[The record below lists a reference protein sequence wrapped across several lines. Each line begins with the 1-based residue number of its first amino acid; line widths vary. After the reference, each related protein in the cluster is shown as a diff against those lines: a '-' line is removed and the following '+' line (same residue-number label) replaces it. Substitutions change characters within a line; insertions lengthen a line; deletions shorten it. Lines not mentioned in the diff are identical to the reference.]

1 MSAAVET
8 FLARLYADAALREA
22 FLADPAAVARREGFA
37 GEDAAAL
44 ARADLVGLRLAAES
58 YARKREGRVTKPSR

>member
-1 MSAAVET
+1 VSAAVET
-8 FLARLYADAALREA
+8 FLARLYTDEALRDA
-22 FLADPAAVARREGFA
+22 FLADPGAVARREGLT

-44 ARADLVGLRLAAES
+44 AATDLVGIRLAAES